1 MLATHHNV
9 DYVFKHAPE
18 VREFA
23 KNGNS
28 AECKRRLLDEQEKR
42 LKNAFQV
49 VNAPKIERFNRA
61 K

>member
-1 MLATHHNV
+1 MLANHHNV
-9 DYVFKHAPE
+9 DYVFKHADE

-23 KNGNS
+23 KGNS
-28 AECKRRLLDEQEKR
+28 AGCMRRLKDEQQKR